1 MPSTMRWTAWT
12 GGLLASATVMHACV
26 VGTSGDCAENG
37 TCRRSDAGADAR
49 AATDAGA
56 GGARSPSD
64 DAPFDPA
71 SGDAVADAAIAA
83 STDGALACNP
93 ADDPK
98 DAPCLVRESYGVFVA
113 PPTSGGD
120 DTSGDG
126 SRANPY
132 ATIGKALRSLGTTTR
147 VYVCDATYAEQIT
160 LTVVASIFG
169 GFACP
174 GWDAGAAWKYIGG
187 AAHVNSPSADYAI
200 RIDAVKD
207 HIAIE
212 DIAFA
217 APAAHAQDS
226 AGNGRSS
233 IAALVN
239 ATAVDWKRVSLTA
252 GSGADALGGI
262 DGTAMPNYGMVA
274 NAPSGAPGTASG
286 DGGDGGGAGGA
297 NACANGSASNGGFGG
312 SAGSSVSTP
321 GGDGRP
327 GTSNPV
333 LAATPGQD
341 GSGGKGGAAT
351 CGAAPSPGAIG
362 AAGPSGIAAS
372 SYGSLSPSGWVPS
385 TGADAAAG
393 QPGQG
398 GGGGGGLGTLGGS
411 GGGAGGCGGAGSTG
425 GKGGGGS
432 IALASFGSTQRL
444 VQCTLITSFGGNGG
458 AGGNGE
464 NGQGGGGSAN
474 AMFGCPGAPGGN
486 GAGGS
491 GGGGGSGG
499 ISVGILSTGASPVY
513 DGLTAITVGAAGA
526 RGKHGTKGQG
536 GSTPIGLPGNTGN
549 DGDDGRPGLFQK
561 TLAL

>member
-1 MPSTMRWTAWT
+1 MRPTMRWTAWT
-12 GGLLASATVMHACV
+12 GGLLAAAMVMHACAA
-26 VGTSGDCAENG
+26 GTSGDCAENG
-37 TCRRSDAGADAR
+37 TCRRSDAGGDAYALTDAATSDAR
-49 AATDAGA
+49 GP
-56 GGARSPSD
+56 GN
-64 DAPFDPA
+64 DAPLDLA
-71 SGDAVADAAIAA
+71 SGDGVADAASAA
-83 STDGALACNP
+83 GTDGALVCNP

-120 DTSGDG
+120 DASGDG

-174 GWDAGAAWKYIGG
+174 LGDAGAPWKYIGG
-187 AAHVNSPSADYAI
+187 AAYVNSPSADYAI
-200 RIDAVKD
+200 RIEAVKG
-207 HIAIE
+207 HILIE
-212 DIAFA
+212 DIAFT
-217 APAAHAQDS
+217 APAARVQDA

-239 ATAVDWKRVSLTA
+239 ATAVDWKRVTLTA
-252 GSGADALGGI
+252 GGGADGLGGI
-262 DGTAMPNYGMVA
+262 DGLAMPNYGMVA
-274 NAPSGAPGTASG
+274 SAPGGAPGTAAG
-286 DGGDGGGAGGA
+286 DGGDGSGAGGA
-297 NACANGSASNGGFGG
+297 NACANGSTSNGGFGG

-327 GTSNPV
+327 GMSNP
-333 LAATPGQD
+333 APPANPGQD
-341 GSGGKGGAAT
+341 GSGGKGGVAT

-362 AAGPSGIAAS
+362 APGPNGIAAS
-372 SYGSLSPSGWVPS
+372 SYGSLSPLGWVPS
-385 TGADAAAG
+385 AGADAAAG

-411 GGGAGGCGGAGSTG
+411 GGGAGGCGGTGGAG

-432 IALASFGSTQRL
+432 IALASLGSPQTL
-444 VQCTLITSFGGNGG
+444 VQCTLITGFGGNGG

-464 NGQGGGGSAN
+464 NGQAGGGSAY

-499 ISVGILSTGASPVY
+499 ISVGILSSGAPPAY
-513 DGLTAITVGAAGA
+513 DAFTAITVGAAGV
-526 RGKHGTKGQG
+526 RGKHGAKGQG
-536 GSTPIGLPGNTGN
+536 GSTPIGLPGNAGN
-549 DGDDGRPGLFQK
+549 DGDDGRPGLVQK